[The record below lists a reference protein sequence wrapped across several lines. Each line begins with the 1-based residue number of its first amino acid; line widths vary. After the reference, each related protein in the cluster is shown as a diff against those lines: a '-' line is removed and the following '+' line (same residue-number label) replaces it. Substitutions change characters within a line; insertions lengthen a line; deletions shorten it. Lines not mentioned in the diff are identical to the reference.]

1 MFYGLLFSSRRR
13 HTRCALVT
21 GVQTCA
27 LPIFHQQAEMRRFY
41 PEGDIAAHVIGF
53 TNIEDKGIEGVELA
67 FDSELSGKPGS
78 RRVIKDR
85 LGRVVEDVQAVIP
98 PVDGQDLMLSIDAGL
113 QFDTFTALKK
123 ALDEIGRASCR
134 ERVCQSV

>member
-1 MFYGLLFSSRRR
+1 
-13 HTRCALVT
+13 
-21 GVQTCA
+21 
-27 LPIFHQQAEMRRFY
+27 MRRFC

-53 TNIEDKGIEGVELA
+53 TNIEDKGIEGGELA

-85 LGRVVEDVQAVIP
+85 LGRVVEDVQAIIP

-123 ALDEIGRASCR
+123 ALDEHKAKAGAGIVIDVRTGEVDRKSTR
-134 ERVCQSV
+134 LNSSH

>member
-1 MFYGLLFSSRRR
+1 
-13 HTRCALVT
+13 
-21 GVQTCA
+21 
-27 LPIFHQQAEMRRFY
+27 MRRFC

-98 PVDGQDLMLSIDAGL
+98 PVDGQDLMLSIDAGRSEEHTSEL
-113 QFDTFTALKK
+113 QSLMRNSYAVFCLKK
-123 ALDEIGRASCR
+123 KKTRIKHSRTTFI
-134 ERVCQSV
+134 